1 MSTQFYSGMNSP
13 MAGSSD
19 IVAQRLRDLMEM
31 RGFTQDRLAVR
42 VGATQ
47 GAISQILNGKTQ
59 NSRFIPKLAETL
71 DVNLGWLLGT
81 SDIFVDLLAP
91 DDQEESDARLAR
103 RIVETTNVREAVD
116 AAERPYH
123 AETKEGVRP
132 KPAEMMEI
140 REIDLAYGMGGTF
153 LDAQVVQEVM
163 IEFPARWIRQFTD
176 ADASMLV
183 FARGDGDS
191 MSPTINDRD
200 IVLIDQRHRDIN
212 RQDRIWAIAYG
223 EIGMI
228 KRIRAMPD
236 GSYKIMSDNAAVEAE
251 IAVDGEMHVIGR
263 VVATIRGL

>member
-1 MSTQFYSGMNSP
+1 MSAENYSGMNSQ

-31 RGFTQDRLAVR
+31 RGFTQERLALR

-59 NSRFIPKLAETL
+59 NSRFMPKLAETL
-71 DVNLGWLLGT
+71 SVNLGWLIGT
-81 SDIFVDLLAP
+81 SDDFVDLAP
-91 DDQEESDARLAR
+91 QVDDGSLGRQFLREIERNKIADAVKATERVFLP
-103 RIVETTNVREAVD
+103 EAN
-116 AAERPYH
+116 
-123 AETKEGVRP
+123 
-132 KPAEMMEI
+132 PAPSVTALGLVPI
-140 REIDLAYGMGGTF
+140 REIDLAFGMGGTY
-153 LDAQVVQEVM
+153 LDAVPVQET
-163 IEFPARWIRQFTD
+163 IIHFPVAWVRQFTD
-176 ADASMLV
+176 ADPSMLV

-228 KRIRAMPD
+228 KRVRAMPD